1 MSANIEKRQISAVAG
16 WVAGLGLILA
26 AATLPAGPVWAQAGV
41 DLDDGT
47 HPAAP
52 PPVAPS
58 LPTLDLPTANAADN
72 HGGIIDGIRTVP
84 NGNDPGGDKLIPQNS
99 TVTTSQPTQGGTSPA
114 AQPAAALP
122 PPVDL
127 ENPKVVSTAQLS
139 GNGKTVPLFGIVG
152 LEGEAAQQLE
162 AYLTG
167 ANGHLICPPQTTTD
181 YVCTTPDGTD
191 VALIALANGAAKTR
205 DDAPD
210 AYKAQEVAAREA
222 RKGIWADLPPP
233 PDAVVHPTVV
243 NTATLASG
251 DKKFILDGVIGL
263 GQPYAGQLQG
273 YIQAN
278 GDQLTCQPQGVPGHY
293 ICMLGNGTDIAKIAL
308 VNGAAR
314 VGPDAPDTY
323 RVEQLDALNNH
334 RGFWLNPPANYAAND
349 APPSPDACCVFVA
362 GDDGGDGITYVGG
375 EPTAVID
382 GQTVFLILAGAAGW
396 GYYDHDRHWHDAPGH
411 FRSHLERFHPN
422 GQGLRAY
429 RPSGAGIGVRMPV
442 GVGGGV
448 RVGGGVITGGHVGV
462 GAGGLP
468 IGGHTGVALGGGH
481 PVGPG
486 PGFRPGVPFG
496 GGGGG
501 RPGPTFA
508 THSSVGGGGFHGFGG
523 GFVRPTA
530 PVGGGFH
537 PPAGGGFHGAAPHV
551 VTSGPV
557 RHH

>member
-1 MSANIEKRQISAVAG
+1 M
-16 WVAGLGLILA
+16 LA
-26 AATLPAGPVWAQAGV
+26 AAALPAGPVWAQAGI

-47 HPAAP
+47 HPAAAP
-52 PPVAPS
+52 PPPAPS
-58 LPTLDLPTANAADN
+58 LPALDMPTANGADN
-72 HGGIIDGIRTVP
+72 HAGIVDGIRTMP
-84 NGNDPGGDKLIPQNS
+84 NGNDPGGDKLIPQNN
-99 TVTTSQPTQGGTSPA
+99 TVTTTQSPQGGTSPA
-114 AQPAAALP
+114 AQPAASLP

-167 ANGHLICPPQTTTD
+167 ANGHLICPAQTTTD

-191 VALIALANGAAKTR
+191 VAVIALANGAAKAR

-210 AYKAQEVAAREA
+210 AYKAQEAAARES

-233 PDAVVHPTVV
+233 PDAVVHPTVT
-243 NTATLASG
+243 NTATLVSG

-263 GQPYAGQLQG
+263 GQPYAAQLQG

-278 GDQLTCQPQGVPGHY
+278 GDRLTCQPQGVPGHY
-293 ICMLGNGTDIAKIAL
+293 ICMLDNGTDIAKIAL

-323 RVEQLDALNNH
+323 RLEQLNALNNH

-349 APPSPDACCVFVA
+349 APPSPDGCCTFVA
-362 GDDGGDGITYVGG
+362 GDDGGDGVYYVGG

-396 GYYDHDRHWHDAPGH
+396 GYYDRDHHWHDAPGNY
-411 FRSHLERFHPN
+411 RSHLERFHPN

-429 RPSGAGIGVRMPV
+429 RPLT
-442 GVGGGV
+442 VGGGV
-448 RVGGGVITGGHVGV
+448 RPPVGVGVGVGLHVGGGVVTGGHVGV
-462 GAGGLP
+462 GVGGVPL
-468 IGGHTGVALGGGH
+468 GGDTGVAFGGGH

-486 PGFRPGVPFG
+486 PGFRPGVPF

-530 PVGGGFH
+530 PT
-537 PPAGGGFHGAAPHV
+537 GGGFHGGAPHV
-551 VTSGPV
+551 VTTGPI
-557 RHH
+557 RHR